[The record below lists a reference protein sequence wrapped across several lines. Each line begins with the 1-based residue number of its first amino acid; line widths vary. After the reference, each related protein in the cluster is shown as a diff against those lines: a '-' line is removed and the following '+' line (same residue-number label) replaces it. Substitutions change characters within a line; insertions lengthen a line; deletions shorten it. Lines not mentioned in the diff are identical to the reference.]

1 MEISVIVDLLN
12 TVGFPIGM
20 AIALFW
26 KMNMDADRY
35 DTQLENLRK
44 TIENNTKVISYIM
57 GVSQDEL

>member
-1 MEISVIVDLLN
+1 MEISVIIDLLN

-57 GVSQDEL
+57 GVNQDEL